1 MMSGER
7 LFSLRNVWFTASVGA
22 LIGIVVVAAAIGF
35 LWIPLAQ
42 SEKSAAGLWNAIC
55 TAAGVP
61 LPYRRAQQ
69 AATPVAI
76 PSDVIVTAQ
85 LMKPADGLSIG
96 RGATL
101 AMQCAGCHGA
111 RGMSP
116 ADAPNLAGQ
125 HDVATYK
132 QLRDFKSGHRG
143 SAIMEPLAASLG
155 DQDMRDLA
163 AYYGDLPREAG
174 AAAAAAAPQE
184 APVIVRNGVPMR
196 NIAAC
201 TSCHGGIDGKTGSPR
216 LDGQPAPYI
225 QAQLQAFASGARRND
240 IQEQMR
246 NAARHMTPEEIAAA
260 ARYYAGR

>member
-7 LFSLRNVWFTASVGA
+7 LFSLRNAWFTASVGA
-22 LIGIVVVAAAIGF
+22 LIGVVVVAAAIGF

-42 SEKSAAGLWNAIC
+42 SEKNAAGLWNAIC

-61 LPYRRAQQ
+61 LSYRRAQQ
-69 AATPVAI
+69 PASPIAI

-85 LMKPADGLSIG
+85 LMKPADSVSIG

-125 HDVATYK
+125 HDAATYK
-132 QLRDFKSGHRG
+132 QLRDFKSGHRK
-143 SAIMEPLAASLG
+143 SAIMEPLAANLG

-163 AYYGDLPREAG
+163 AYYGDLPREAR
-174 AAAAAAAPQE
+174 AAAEVARQD
-184 APVIVRNGVPMR
+184 APVIVRNGSPMR
-196 NIAAC
+196 NVAAC
-201 TSCHGGIDGKTGSPR
+201 TSCHGGVDGKTGSPR
-216 LDGQPAPYI
+216 LDGQPEPYI
-225 QAQLQAFASGARRND
+225 RAQLQAFASGARHND

-246 NAARHMTPEEIAAA
+246 NVARHMTPEEIVAA
-260 ARYYAGR
+260 ARYYADR